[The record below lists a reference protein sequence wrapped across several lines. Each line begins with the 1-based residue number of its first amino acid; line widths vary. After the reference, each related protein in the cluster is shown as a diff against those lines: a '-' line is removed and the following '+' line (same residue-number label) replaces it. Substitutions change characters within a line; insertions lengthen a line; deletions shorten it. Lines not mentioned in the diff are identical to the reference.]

1 MMFLRSRRTM
11 TAVAA
16 ASSLVLTATAVPQSP
31 FSPVA
36 AQAATA
42 NKTQDTNLPLH
53 CNIYAGGGRANE
65 DKDLST
71 AVHVQMPE
79 SAGVGEVV
87 TATINIDDIVINEPR
102 LDQFGFSLDPSFE
115 KGSKSKANRVR
126 FYIPEDVELV
136 DSNLDATLNK
146 NVILV
151 NKMMV
156 PAKVAKTTV
165 KIGFNTLELKL
176 RAKKAGKLTI
186 QTPTAFTKVDDANR
200 VNANNMFYGYGIA
213 GTVLGFKEV
222 GLRTACMTDQYKPLG
237 VTQVGEAAD
246 FNEPKYDPIQVKQ
259 QDTATS
265 KNTAQAP
272 EGTTYAKGANAPEW
286 ATVAKDGTVTVKPGL
301 DVKPGDYTVPVVVTY
316 PDASADNT
324 VVKVKVTVKPKNE
337 QHNPKYTDVTVVQDK
352 TETSAKPSDAG
363 EGSTFAAGEGAPT
376 WATVNADGTVTVKP
390 GTDVEPGEH
399 PVPVKVTYSDKSVGN
414 ATLTVH
420 VKPKPANEVH
430 DPKYTDI
437 KVKQGD
443 EKTAASPK
451 DVADGTKF
459 APGEGVPKW
468 ITVNENGTIEAKPT
482 LETEVKE
489 YTVPVTVTYPD
500 GTSDKTE
507 LKVEVTKK
515 PDNEIHNPQYDDVTV
530 KQLDTVTVAAPK
542 DVAQGAKFALGDN
555 APDWASVAEDGTVTV
570 NPGLDV
576 PEGDYT
582 VPVVVSY
589 PDNSADKTE
598 VNVHVKVKPA
608 NELHDPKYTDTSV
621 EQDSTA
627 TVAAPED
634 MPDGTKFAAGE
645 GVPEWITVNENGT
658 IEAKPTLETEVK
670 EYTVP
675 VVVTYPDGST
685 DNTSA
690 KVNVTKKPDNE
701 IYSPEL
707 GSITVKANRTAK
719 TPAVEGLPA
728 DTKFALADG
737 APSWATIDDKG
748 VVQLNPG
755 GDVAPQDYDVPVTIT
770 YPDGTEDTATLKVT
784 VTERDIAEVHDPAY
798 APIEVVQTETGTV
811 AAPTDST
818 ADAEY
823 SLGAGA
829 PKWATLNKDGS
840 IEVNPDL
847 NVEPGEYKIPVTVV
861 YEDNSSDRTTAVVT
875 VTKKP
880 DNEIHDP
887 TYADVTVK
895 QGDEVTAPAPT
906 DVAEG
911 ATFEAGE
918 GVPDWITVNPDGSVI
933 VKPGLEVVDGT
944 YTVPVK
950 VTYPDKT
957 GDDTTVN
964 ITVTVK
970 PTNELHDPTYSDVT
984 VKQGDEETAPAP
996 TDVAEGAK
1004 FAAGEGAPE
1013 WATVNEDG
1021 SVTVKPGLEV
1031 VDGTYTV
1038 PVKVTY
1044 PDTSADDTTVNVTV
1058 TVKPANE
1065 IHDPTYS
1072 DVTVKQGDEVTAPAP
1087 TDVAEGATFE
1097 AGEGVPS
1104 WITVNPDGTVT
1115 AKPGTDVE
1123 AKEYTVPVKVSYK
1136 DGSGDDT
1143 TVNITVTVKPTNEK
1157 YNPTY
1162 PGADVKQGDETTV
1175 APPADVADDA
1185 EFALGEGAPDWAT
1198 VNPDGTV
1205 TLKPSKEV
1213 EPGEYDVPV
1222 VITYPDGSTTTTTLK
1237 VTITK
1242 QEKPNDNTGGSSGS
1256 SSGLFGSLS
1265 GSSNG
1270 SSSIT
1275 GSSPFGIFLAA
1286 LFGTIAL
1293 GAGLTCLYNWA
1304 RDHGYVR

>member
-1 MMFLRSRRTM
+1 MHLRSRRAM
-11 TAVAA
+11 IAVAVS
-16 ASSLVLTATAVPQSP
+16 ASMILAVSAVPN
-31 FSPVA
+31 SPVSPSV

-42 NKTQDTNLPLH
+42 NKTHNTSLPLK
-53 CNIYAGGGRANE
+53 CNLSARGGAVSEDREFAGQ
-65 DKDLST
+65 
-71 AVHVQMPE
+71 VHVDMPE
-79 SAGVGEVV
+79 SVDAGEVV
-87 TATINIDDIVINEPR
+87 TAKITIDR
-102 LDQFGFSLDPSFE
+102 LVVSDERLGAVPFMNPSFE
-115 KGSKSKANRVR
+115 VGSTTRNKVR
-126 FYIPEDVELV
+126 FFIPGDVELIGT
-136 DSNLDATLNK
+136 NLDASLDRN
-146 NVILV
+146 ILTV
-151 NKMMV
+151 EKMMK
-156 PAKVAKTTV
+156 PGKLSKTSVYVDFRPLEV
-165 KIGFNTLELKL
+165 KLK
-176 RAKKAGKLTI
+176 AKKAGKLEI
-186 QTPTAFTKVDDANR
+186 QTPTEFLKDDSKGR
-200 VNANNMFYGYGIA
+200 VNNNNMFYGEGRLRRGI
-213 GTVLGFKEV
+213 
-222 GLRTACMTDQYKPLG
+222 GLRVACRTGQYKPLG

-259 QDTATS
+259 QDTVTS

-286 ATVAKDGTVTVKPGL
+286 ATVGQDGTVTVNPGL

-316 PDASADNT
+316 PDTSADNT

-337 QHNPKYTDVTVVQDK
+337 LHTPKYADVTVVQDK
-352 TETSAKPSDAG
+352 EETSAKPSDAG
-363 EGSTFAAGEGAPT
+363 EGSTFAAGEDAPA
-376 WATVNADGTVTVKP
+376 WATVKADGTVTVKP
-390 GTDVEPGEH
+390 GADVKPGEH
-399 PVPVKVTYSDKSVGN
+399 SVPVKVTFSDKSVGN
-414 ATLTVH
+414 ATLKVH

-443 EKTAASPK
+443 EKNAAAPK
-451 DVADGTKF
+451 DVANGSKF
-459 APGEGVPKW
+459 APGEGVPAW
-468 ITVNENGTIEAKPT
+468 ATVAEDGTVTVNPDLKVAPGN
-482 LETEVKE
+482 
-489 YTVPVTVTYPD
+489 YTVPVVVNYPD
-500 GTSDKTE
+500 ETSDKTE

-515 PDNEIHNPQYDDVTV
+515 PDNEIHDPQYDDVTV
-530 KQLDTVTVAAPK
+530 KQLDTQTVAAPK

-589 PDNSADKTE
+589 PDNSADNTV

-621 EQDSTA
+621 EQENTA
-627 TVAAPED
+627 TIAAPED
-634 MPDGTKFAAGE
+634 MPDGTKYAAGE

-658 IEAKPTLETEVK
+658 IEAKPTVETEVK

-675 VVVTYPDGST
+675 VTVTYPDGST
-685 DNTSA
+685 DETSA

-719 TPAVEGLPA
+719 TPAIEGLPA

-737 APSWATIDDKG
+737 APNWATIDDNG

-755 GDVAPQDYDVPVTIT
+755 GEVAPQDYDVPVTIT
-770 YPDGTEDTATLKVT
+770 YPDGTKDTAILKVT

-798 APIEVVQTETGTV
+798 EPIEVVQTETGTV

-847 NVEPGEYKIPVTVV
+847 NVEQGEYKIPVTVV
-861 YEDNSSDRTTAVVT
+861 YKDNSSDRTTAVVT
-875 VTKKP
+875 VTRKP
-880 DNEIHDP
+880 DNER
-887 TYADVTVK
+887 
-895 QGDEVTAPAPT
+895 
-906 DVAEG
+906 
-911 ATFEAGE
+911 
-918 GVPDWITVNPDGSVI
+918 
-933 VKPGLEVVDGT
+933 
-944 YTVPVK
+944 
-950 VTYPDKT
+950 
-957 GDDTTVN
+957 
-964 ITVTVK
+964 
-970 PTNELHDPTYSDVT
+970 HDPTYSDVT
-984 VKQGDEETAPAP
+984 VKQGDEAKAPAP

-1031 VDGTYTV
+1031 VDGKYTV

-1115 AKPGTDVE
+1115 AKPGEEVE
-1123 AKEYTVPVKVSYK
+1123 AKEYTVPVKVSYE

-1162 PGADVKQGDETTV
+1162 PDADVKQGSETTV
-1175 APPADVADDA
+1175 APPADVDGDA
-1185 EFALGEGAPDWAT
+1185 EFALGEGAPAWAS
-1198 VNPDGTV
+1198 VNLDGTV

-1213 EPGEYDVPV
+1213 EPGDYDVPV

-1237 VTITK
+1237 VTIKK
-1242 QEKPNDNTGGSSGS
+1242 QDKQNDNTGSTGSGD
-1256 SSGLFGSLS
+1256 GLFGSLS

-1270 SSSIT
+1270 SSGSSSIT
-1275 GSSPFGIFLAA
+1275 GSSPFGYFLAA
-1286 LFGTIAL
+1286 LFGTMAI
-1293 GAGLTCLYNWA
+1293 GAGLFGLYNWA

>member
-16 ASSLVLTATAVPQSP
+16 AASLVLTATAVPQSP

-36 AQAATA
+36 AQVATA
-42 NKTQDTNLPLH
+42 NKTQDTNLPLK
-53 CNIYAGGGRANE
+53 CNIFAGGGLANE
-65 DKDLST
+65 NMDFVGK
-71 AVHVQMPE
+71 VHVEMPE
-79 SAGVGEVV
+79 TARQNEVV
-87 TATINIDDIVINEPR
+87 TAKINIDR
-102 LDQFGFSLDPSFE
+102 LVVSDPKLGSVWGMNPSFE
-115 KGSKSKANRVR
+115 RGNTQRNKVR
-126 FYIPEDVELV
+126 FYIPGDVELV
-136 DSNLDATLNK
+136 NSNLGATLDNH
-146 NVILV
+146 VLTV
-151 NKMMV
+151 EKMMKPGKLSSTSV
-156 PAKVAKTTV
+156 FVDFEP
-165 KIGFNTLELKL
+165 LELKL
-176 RAKKAGKLTI
+176 KAKNAGKLEI
-186 QTPTAFTKVDDANR
+186 QTPTEYLKNDSSDR
-200 VNANNMFYGYGIA
+200 VNNNNMFYGEGQ
-213 GTVLGFKEV
+213 LRFKL
-222 GLRTACMTDQYKPLG
+222 GLRVACRTDQYKPLG
-237 VTQVGEAAD
+237 VTQVGKDAEV
-246 FNEPKYDPIQVKQ
+246 NEPKYDPIEVKQ

-316 PDASADNT
+316 PDTSADNT

-337 QHNPKYTDVTVVQDK
+337 QHNPKYTDVTVVQGK
-352 TETSAKPSDAG
+352 EETSAKPSDAG
-363 EGSTFAAGEGAPT
+363 EGSTFTAGEGAPT

-430 DPKYTDI
+430 DPKYTDV

-443 EKTAASPK
+443 KEDAAAPK

-459 APGEGVPKW
+459 APGEGVPEW

-489 YTVPVTVTYPD
+489 YTVPVIVTYPD

-530 KQLDTVTVAAPK
+530 KQLDTETVAAPK
-542 DVAQGAKFALGDN
+542 DVAEGAKFALGDN

-621 EQDSTA
+621 EQESTV

-755 GDVAPQDYDVPVTIT
+755 GDVAPQDYDVPVIIT

-847 NVEPGEYKIPVTVV
+847 NVETGEYKLPVTVV
-861 YEDNSSDRTTAVVT
+861 YKDNSS
-875 VTKKP
+875 
-880 DNEIHDP
+880 
-887 TYADVTVK
+887 
-895 QGDEVTAPAPT
+895 
-906 DVAEG
+906 EG
-911 ATFEAGE
+911 
-918 GVPDWITVNPDGSVI
+918 
-933 VKPGLEVVDGT
+933 
-944 YTVPVK
+944 
-950 VTYPDKT
+950 
-957 GDDTTVN
+957 
-964 ITVTVK
+964 
-970 PTNELHDPTYSDVT
+970 
-984 VKQGDEETAPAP
+984 
-996 TDVAEGAK
+996 
-1004 FAAGEGAPE
+1004 
-1013 WATVNEDG
+1013 
-1021 SVTVKPGLEV
+1021 
-1031 VDGTYTV
+1031 
-1038 PVKVTY
+1038 
-1044 PDTSADDTTVNVTV
+1044 
-1058 TVKPANE
+1058 
-1065 IHDPTYS
+1065 
-1072 DVTVKQGDEVTAPAP
+1072 
-1087 TDVAEGATFE
+1087 
-1097 AGEGVPS
+1097 
-1104 WITVNPDGTVT
+1104 
-1115 AKPGTDVE
+1115 
-1123 AKEYTVPVKVSYK
+1123 
-1136 DGSGDDT
+1136 
-1143 TVNITVTVKPTNEK
+1143 
-1157 YNPTY
+1157 
-1162 PGADVKQGDETTV
+1162 
-1175 APPADVADDA
+1175 
-1185 EFALGEGAPDWAT
+1185 
-1198 VNPDGTV
+1198 
-1205 TLKPSKEV
+1205 
-1213 EPGEYDVPV
+1213 
-1222 VITYPDGSTTTTTLK
+1222 
-1237 VTITK
+1237 
-1242 QEKPNDNTGGSSGS
+1242 
-1256 SSGLFGSLS
+1256 
-1265 GSSNG
+1265 
-1270 SSSIT
+1270 
-1275 GSSPFGIFLAA
+1275 
-1286 LFGTIAL
+1286 
-1293 GAGLTCLYNWA
+1293 
-1304 RDHGYVR
+1304 